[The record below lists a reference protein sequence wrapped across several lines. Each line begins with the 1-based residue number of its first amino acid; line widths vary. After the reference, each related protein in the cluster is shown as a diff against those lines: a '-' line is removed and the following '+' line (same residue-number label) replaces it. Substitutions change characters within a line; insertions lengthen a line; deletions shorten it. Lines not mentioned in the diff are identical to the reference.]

1 MMLNEDF
8 KDMLRI
14 FLDEKVEFL
23 IIGAYALAAHGLPR
37 ATGDIDFWV
46 MPSPENASAVLR
58 ALTKFGAPLQQ
69 ISARDFEVEGTIF
82 QIGVPPRRIDIVTE
96 VSGLRFSEAL
106 EASVLLELA
115 GFDVRIPC
123 VKDLITNK
131 KATGRPKDLIDVD
144 VLERFAL
151 GES

>member
-1 MMLNEDF
+1 MTLNKDF
-8 KDMLRI
+8 RDMLCI
-14 FLDEKVEFL
+14 FLEEKVEFL

-37 ATGDIDFWV
+37 ATGGIDFWV
-46 MPSPENASAVLR
+46 MPSPENASAVIR
-58 ALTKFGAPLQQ
+58 ALTKFGAPLQK
-69 ISARDFEVEGTIF
+69 ISAGDFEAEGTIF

-96 VSGLRFSEAL
+96 VTGLKFAEAFA
-106 EASVLLELA
+106 ASDVLDFA
-115 GFDVRIPC
+115 GFVVRVPC

-131 KATGRPKDLIDVD
+131 KATGRPKDLIDVE